1 MDTND
6 VMRLAYLVL
15 LLVAVGGWFL
25 VEGRAN
31 LGRTMRMALAWGL
44 IFLGV
49 VAGFGLWSDVRTD
62 LVPRQSFV
70 GEAGRVEVP
79 RAFDG
84 HYYLT
89 LMLDGTPVEFVV
101 DTGATEMVLSR
112 EDASRIGLDPERLA
126 YTGIAMT
133 ANGQVRTARARVGD
147 VTLGPI
153 RDRDVTVAI
162 TDGEMPGSLLGMTY
176 LQRFDRIEISDGRLI
191 LER

>member
-6 VMRLAYLVL
+6 FMRLAYLLL
-15 LLVAVGGWFL
+15 LLVAVGGWL
-25 VEGRAN
+25 MVEGRAS

-44 IFLGV
+44 IFLGI

-62 LVPRQSFV
+62 LVPRQSIV
-70 GEAGRVEVP
+70 AESGRVEVP

-89 LMLDGTPVEFVV
+89 LTLDGTPVDFVV
-101 DTGATEMVLSR
+101 DTGASEIVLSR
-112 EDASRIGLDPERLA
+112 EDAARIGLDPERLA
-126 YTGIAMT
+126 YSGIAMT
-133 ANGQVRTARARVGD
+133 ANGQVRTARASVGE
-147 VTLGPI
+147 VALGPI
-153 RDRDVTVAI
+153 RDRDVSVAI

>member
-6 VMRLAYLVL
+6 FMRLAYLFL
-15 LLVAVGGWFL
+15 LLVAVGGWL
-25 VEGRAN
+25 VVEGRAS

-44 IFLGV
+44 IFLGI

-62 LVPRQSFV
+62 LVPRQSV
-70 GEAGRVEVP
+70 VAEAGRVEVP

-89 LMLDGTPVEFVV
+89 LTLDGTPVDFVV
-101 DTGATEMVLSR
+101 DTGASEIVLSR
-112 EDASRIGLDPERLA
+112 EDAARIGLDPSRLA
-126 YTGIAMT
+126 YSGIAMT
-133 ANGQVRTARARVGD
+133 ANGEVRTARARVGEMA
-147 VTLGPI
+147 LGPI

-162 TDGEMPGSLLGMTY
+162 TDGEMPGSLLGMSY
-176 LQRFDRIEISDGRLI
+176 LQRFDRIEISDGRLV